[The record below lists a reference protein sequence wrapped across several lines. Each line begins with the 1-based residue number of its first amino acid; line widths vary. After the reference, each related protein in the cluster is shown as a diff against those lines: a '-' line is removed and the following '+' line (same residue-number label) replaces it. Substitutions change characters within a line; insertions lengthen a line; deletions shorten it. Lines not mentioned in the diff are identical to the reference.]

1 MGFCEMQNKRH
12 SVYVPPNL
20 AMRLQFKSKTSE
32 FSLQYGSHCS
42 ELDLMIVNLMTSKIV
57 LDILQAAL
65 TCSELTIETLIADWA
80 VSK

>member
-32 FSLQYGSHCS
+32 FSLLYNMVH
-42 ELDLMIVNLMTSKIV
+42 IVQNWI
-57 LDILQAAL
+57 
-65 TCSELTIETLIADWA
+65 
-80 VSK
+80 